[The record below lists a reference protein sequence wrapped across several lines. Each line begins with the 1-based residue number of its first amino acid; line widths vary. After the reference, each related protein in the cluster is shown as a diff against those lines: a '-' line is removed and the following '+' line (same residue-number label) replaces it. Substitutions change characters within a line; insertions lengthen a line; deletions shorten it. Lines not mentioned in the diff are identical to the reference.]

1 MQDAARRCLG
11 GWGPLPTAGG
21 QFRPGY
27 PPLRLPKG
35 ASPWLPKIQ
44 PWITRIAP
52 NRGQDRRRVPFT
64 KVGQTAG
71 TPRLGGGLALVSAA
85 LQPDDGRPLAR
96 PAVGS
101 RVCRRRAPDPLNL
114 VCLRR
119 FLAAVLRIVRARSGP
134 SSPSFVGACG
144 PEILLRRS
152 FLADFL
158 RRFSVPCPAGRRDS
172 TGTAPQASPA
182 AKKQRGGEGSWPV
195 TFGRPTHP
203 TSRQEGATL

>member
-1 MQDAARRCLG
+1 MNTKARTRSARG
-11 GWGPLPTAGG
+11 DFIALPRPASLPRPEYGAGSLM
-21 QFRPGY
+21 
-27 PPLRLPKG
+27 PPPYSGKCML
-35 ASPWLPKIQ
+35 A
-44 PWITRIAP
+44 
-52 NRGQDRRRVPFT
+52 
-64 KVGQTAG
+64 
-71 TPRLGGGLALVSAA
+71 GLALVSAV

-101 RVCRRRAPDPLNL
+101 RACRRRAPDPLNL

-182 AKKQRGGEGSWPV
+182 AKKQRGERGGWPV

-203 TSRQEGATL
+203 TSRQEGATPHERNTHA